1 MQAPTPSNGPSTSQ
15 SSAPL
20 AQPSAA
26 PHQSSEP
33 STPLAKPTAQPS
45 PNSFTAGPELNRSFT
60 IVDVDA
66 EENEDSDVDEPR
78 KFSSNF
84 VHAFF

>member
-1 MQAPTPSNGPSTSQ
+1 MDRLHPSPLPS
-15 SSAPL
+15 SSAL
-20 AQPSAA
+20 CS
-26 PHQSSEP
+26 
-33 STPLAKPTAQPS
+33 PTSIIRTLNQPS

-60 IVDVDA
+60 VVDVDA
-66 EENEDSDVDEPR
+66 EENEDSDVD